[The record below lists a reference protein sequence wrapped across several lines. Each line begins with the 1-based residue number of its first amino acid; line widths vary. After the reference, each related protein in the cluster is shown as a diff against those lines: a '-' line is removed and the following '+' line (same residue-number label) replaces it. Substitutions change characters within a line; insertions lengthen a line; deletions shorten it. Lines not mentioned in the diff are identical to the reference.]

1 MTSPHHGVGGESKCA
16 LGKQLFLHCP
26 GSLCKGLKSFVVGC
40 GIQFVDGHGAENAR
54 SNSDRYCMRGLYMDS
69 SIEESIK
76 DAFCRRGDYCQG
88 GRLIDVFHGCNLSDL
103 IFFRILDDAKGVNPH
118 VWD

>member
-1 MTSPHHGVGGESKCA
+1 
-16 LGKQLFLHCP
+16 
-26 GSLCKGLKSFVVGC
+26 
-40 GIQFVDGHGAENAR
+40 
-54 SNSDRYCMRGLYMDS
+54 MDS